1 MTFDPADGENVFN
14 GTITV
19 NLNMDL
25 RSLDFISAS
34 TRAIEILSGYNIN
47 YTHRSFIM
55 PNTGEKDGI
64 DEHGRSAR
72 FCDNTNIFLPVDF
85 RGAAA
90 YGRQP
95 GETTWFLTDYASSV
109 FIQM

>member
-1 MTFDPADGENVFN
+1 MPLQRTNYRKCTKSQVTFDPADGENVFN
-14 GTITV
+14 GVITV

-34 TRAIEILSGYNIN
+34 TRAIEILSDYNIN

-64 DEHGRSAR
+64 DEYERSET
-72 FCDNTNIFLPVDF
+72 FCDKTITIF
-85 RGAAA
+85 
-90 YGRQP
+90 
-95 GETTWFLTDYASSV
+95 
-109 FIQM
+109 FIKNSGF

>member
-1 MTFDPADGENVFN
+1 MEK
-14 GTITV
+14 
-19 NLNMDL
+19 
-25 RSLDFISAS
+25 LDFILASA
-34 TRAIEILSGYNIN
+34 RAIEILSGYNIN
-47 YTHRSFIM
+47 YIHQSFIM

-72 FCDNTNIFLPVDF
+72 FCDKTNIFLLVDF

-109 FIQM
+109 FVQM

>member
-1 MTFDPADGENVFN
+1 MTFDPADGENVIN
-14 GTITV
+14 GVITV

-34 TRAIEILSGYNIN
+34 TRAIEILSDYNIN

-55 PNTGEKDGI
+55 PNT
-64 DEHGRSAR
+64 
-72 FCDNTNIFLPVDF
+72 VDF

-109 FIQM
+109 FVQM

>member
-14 GTITV
+14 GVITV

-34 TRAIEILSGYNIN
+34 TRAIEILSDYNIN

-64 DEHGRSAR
+64 DEQERR
-72 FCDNTNIFLPVDF
+72 ETFCDKTNSCFSKNSGF
-85 RGAAA
+85 
-90 YGRQP
+90 
-95 GETTWFLTDYASSV
+95 
-109 FIQM
+109 